1 MRRSKL
7 IVSLSI
13 VVSVALAGCATDEYG
28 NRRPLTDAEKGVL
41 IGGIGGA
48 VIGSATSSKKHRTR
62 GAVLGAVGGGLAG
75 GMVGNYMDNQKKDFE
90 KVLAAER
97 NAGAIQIEKA
107 ANNALR
113 VTMSNQT
120 AFEIDSAGIKGG
132 FHSSMNKIATI
143 VNRYG
148 KTQLTVVGHTDSS
161 GSDAHNQRLS
171 DERARAVHSYL
182 EQKGVAPQRL
192 ASYGLGESEPRA
204 SNDTAAGRQLNR
216 RAEIIIEPVVA
227 TASR

>member
-7 IVSLSI
+7 IVTLSI
-13 VVSVALAGCATDEYG
+13 ALSLAAAGCATDEYG

-48 VIGSATSSKKHRTR
+48 VIGGAASKNHRTR
-62 GAVLGAVGGGLAG
+62 GALIGAVGGGLAG
-75 GMVGNYMDNQKKDFE
+75 GMVGTYMDNQKKDFE
-90 KVLAAER
+90 KVLASER
-97 NAGAIQIEKA
+97 DAGAIQIEKA
-107 ANNALR
+107 ANNTLR

-120 AFEIDSAGIKGG
+120 AFEIDSAGIKPG
-132 FHSSMNKIATI
+132 FNPTMNKIATI

-148 KTQLTVVGHTDSS
+148 KTQLTVVGHTDST
-161 GSDAHNQRLS
+161 GSDTHNQRLS
-171 DERARAVHSYL
+171 EERARAVQAYL
-182 EQKGVAPQRL
+182 EQKGVAAQRL

-204 SNDTAAGRQLNR
+204 SNNTAGGRQLNR

-227 TASR
+227 NASR